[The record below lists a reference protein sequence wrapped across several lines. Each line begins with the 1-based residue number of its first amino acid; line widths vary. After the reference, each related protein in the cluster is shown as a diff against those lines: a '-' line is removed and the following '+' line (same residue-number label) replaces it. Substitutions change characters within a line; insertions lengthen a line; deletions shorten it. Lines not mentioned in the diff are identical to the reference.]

1 IAESAVGVGYRE
13 VPGTIIEH
21 TGSSSPRGLPIAAL
35 AVPNGTRSAALVRI
49 RAGSSGDSE
58 ARVGDRGGIAV
69 AIATRRD
76 ITTLPGTID
85 WLRSEGLLL
94 ETDVEVNPDL
104 EICGIQKCL
113 DGSLP

>member
-1 IAESAVGVGYRE
+1 M
-13 VPGTIIEH
+13 
-21 TGSSSPRGLPIAAL
+21 
-35 AVPNGTRSAALVRI
+35 
-49 RAGSSGDSE
+49 
-58 ARVGDRGGIAV
+58 

-104 EICGIQKCL
+104 EICGIQK
-113 DGSLP
+113 